1 MLQKVLKVSNAEH
14 KMFYEK
20 EAGADLGTLER
31 GGMGQMIEFDY
42 AMIIL
47 KSFKMLKTKGVYL
60 SANFKNII

>member
-20 EAGADLGTLER
+20 EAGTLER
-31 GGMGQMIEFDY
+31 VMGQMVEFDY

-60 SANFKNII
+60 SANFKNIIW